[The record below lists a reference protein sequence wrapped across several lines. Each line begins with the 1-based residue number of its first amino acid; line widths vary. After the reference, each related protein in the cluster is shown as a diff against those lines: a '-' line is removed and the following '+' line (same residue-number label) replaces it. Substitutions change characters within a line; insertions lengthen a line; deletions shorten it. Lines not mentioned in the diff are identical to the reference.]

1 MQIEVR
7 LFATL
12 RRCIP
17 EMKEKG
23 WIMAEIAD
31 GATIADLMQKLD
43 IPVDETKV
51 IMRNFRQADLTDILT
66 DGDRVAFIPAVG
78 GG

>member
-1 MQIEVR
+1 
-7 LFATL
+7 
-12 RRCIP
+12 
-17 EMKEKG
+17 
-23 WIMAEIAD
+23 MAEIAD

-51 IMRNFRQADLTDILT
+51 VMRNFRQADLGDILA